1 MENIHKNGV
10 GMGKN
15 GVGMGKNKVEMGKKG
30 VEMGRNK
37 VEMDRNPLRTGS
49 KWSKDVFKM
58 QFKKNSIC
66 SEDGFKILWGTDS
79 NTTRTNSK

>member
-1 MENIHKNGV
+1 
-10 GMGKN
+10 
-15 GVGMGKNKVEMGKKG
+15 
-30 VEMGRNK
+30 MGRNK
-37 VEMDRNPLRTGS
+37 VEMEINPLRTGS

-66 SEDGFKILWGTDS
+66 SEDGFKILWGQIQ

>member
-10 GMGKN
+10 GMGK
-15 GVGMGKNKVEMGKKG
+15 
-30 VEMGRNK
+30 NK

-58 QFKKNSIC
+58 QFKKIQYAVRTGLRYYG
-66 SEDGFKILWGTDS
+66 DRFKIQQGQIQ
-79 NTTRTNSK
+79 NKTRTD